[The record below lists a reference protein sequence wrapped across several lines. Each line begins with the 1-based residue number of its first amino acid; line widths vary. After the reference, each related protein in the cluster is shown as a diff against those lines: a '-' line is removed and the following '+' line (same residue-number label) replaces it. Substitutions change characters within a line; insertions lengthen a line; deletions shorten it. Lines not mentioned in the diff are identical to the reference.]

1 MVTRCKLLFLTL
13 RKLLLVGAVVGV
25 IFLFYQF
32 GSISNLREDMLKV
45 VNYFGVESISL
56 HRHSI
61 SANVYQFQFEDTV
74 ENSEERAL
82 LPLYKTI
89 SAITQQELAKKTRH
103 YEVDPGQFISWTRS
117 HGDNYSSKY
126 STLDQI
132 TKDNVTKLEVAWS
145 LNTDNFGEWKTNVES
160 NPIVANGLMY
170 FATPQNYIV
179 AVDVKTGILKWSY
192 KCDSVP
198 ARRGLVW
205 WKGTNSNSQIFFPTT
220 AGKLIALQAE
230 TGRPVLSF
238 GEDGK
243 VLTGLAT
250 SAPIVQKNQL
260 FVAVNSPAKVESYDV
275 RTGKKYWSTSLT
287 VGKQKLL
294 GGAPWAGMSLDDK
307 RGLLFVTTGNPKP
320 PFFGGNRPGKNLYTN
335 SVVALD
341 IQSGHIVW
349 FWQEVEHGLWDY
361 DIPSPPILT
370 TVERYKHQVDVVV
383 ALTKIGNV
391 IVLERSSGK
400 PLFDYRLRR
409 APTSNVPG
417 EKTAPYQPDLEL
429 PEPVG
434 TPTFSLADVT
444 DISEKNH
451 NSVIGQLGNA
461 TYGFFQPPVLGK
473 TLISFGLH
481 GGAEWP
487 GGAVDHGKGMLFLTV
502 NNIPWKLRLS
512 LIPTKSIQSPESR
525 GTALYKANCESCHLP
540 NRTGIVS
547 VSGEK
552 ELEYVPSL
560 VGVSKIK
567 AFSGKMQLS
576 NWKERHRGL
585 LKELSVTPEDL
596 NEIFE
601 YFRFV
606 DAELIKEQAIIS
618 TEIWSELLDY
628 EDYPGSKPPWGEIVA
643 VDLNEGKIAWRK
655 PFGEYKELTA
665 RGVPTTGQENFGGLF
680 VTKTGLIFATGTPD
694 RKIRAYDAL
703 DGLELWSYT
712 LPAAGSAPPLTY
724 KVDGIQYVTVVA
736 SGGMF
741 HGFKHKASSIVTFQ
755 LSDDSLKGIF

>member
-1 MVTRCKLLFLTL
+1 MVTRSNLLFVTQ
-13 RKLLLVGAVVGV
+13 RNLLLAGAVVGLV
-25 IFLFYQF
+25 FLFYQF
-32 GSISNLREDMLKV
+32 GPISSLREDVLRV
-45 VNYFGVESISL
+45 ANYFGLDPTSL
-56 HRHSI
+56 HRASI
-61 SANVYQFQFEDTV
+61 STNVYQFQFDNTV
-74 ENSEERAL
+74 ESAEERAL

-89 SAITQQELAKKTRH
+89 SAIKQRELAKNAKH

-117 HGDNYSSKY
+117 HGDGYSSKY

-132 TKDNVTKLEVAWS
+132 TKDNVAKLELAWTLS
-145 LNTDNFGEWKTNVES
+145 TESFGEWKTNVES
-160 NPIVANGLMY
+160 NPIVANGLI
-170 FATPQNYIV
+170 FFPTAQNYIV
-179 AVDVKTGILKWSY
+179 AADVKTGLIKWAY

-205 WKGTNSNSQIFFPTT
+205 WEGVNGDSRIFFPTT

-230 TGRPVLSF
+230 SGDPVPSF

-250 SAPIVQKNQL
+250 SAPIVHKNQL
-260 FVAVNSPAKVESYDV
+260 FVAVNSPAKVESYDA
-275 RTGKKYWSTSLT
+275 RTGKKYWSTSLIA
-287 VGKQKLL
+287 GKQKLL

-320 PFFGGNRPGKNLYTN
+320 PFFGANRPGRNLYTN

-341 IQSGHIVW
+341 IRSGHIAW

-370 TVERYKHQVDVVV
+370 TVERYKNKVDVVV

-391 IVLERSSGK
+391 IILDRSSGK

-409 APTSNVPG
+409 APTSHVPG

-434 TPTFSLADVT
+434 TSTFSLADVT
-444 DISEKNH
+444 NIAVKNRA
-451 NSVIGQLGNA
+451 SVIKQLDNA
-461 TYGFFQPPVLGK
+461 TYGFFQPPALGR

-487 GGAVDHGKGMLFLTV
+487 GGAVDHEKGMLFLTI

-512 LIPTKSIQSPESR
+512 LVPTKDIQSPDSR
-525 GTALYKANCESCHLP
+525 GKELYRAKCESCHMP
-540 NRTGIVS
+540 NRAGIVS
-547 VSGEK
+547 VVGEK

-560 VGVSKIK
+560 VGASKIK
-567 AFSGKMQLS
+567 VYTEKMQLAK
-576 NWKERHRGL
+576 WEERHPGL
-585 LKELSVTPEDL
+585 SQESRVTQKDLS
-596 NEIFE
+596 EIFK

-606 DAELIKEQAIIS
+606 DGELIREQAIIS

-643 VDLNEGKIAWRK
+643 VDLNEGKIVWRV

-665 RGVPTTGQENFGGLF
+665 RGIPTTGQENFGGLF
-680 VTKTGLIFATGTPD
+680 ATKSGLIFATGTPD
-694 RKIRAYDAL
+694 RQLRAYDAL
-703 DGLELWSYT
+703 NGLELWSYT

-724 KVDGIQYVTVVA
+724 EVDGIQYVTVIA

-741 HGFKHKASSIVTFQ
+741 HGFKHKASSIVTFR
-755 LSDDSLKGIF
+755 LPDDSF